1 MILRVGGFAAIL
13 VLAPVTASAGDGTF
27 GIPPS
32 GILLPPPPAP
42 AKIAPAKVT
51 TKTAALI
58 PAERAAP
65 EKVIP
70 PRRVQQTY
78 QPAPADGAGR
88 SRAVPPS
95 EAPVHSP
102 VITPPKSKQFKAP
115 QASVD
120 PDYVDSVAQGEPRS
134 LSAPPPAPVVAQGA
148 APEPKRGLFNM
159 LRNRNAGAQTAQV
172 QQVQV
177 QQVQDAAGSRAN
189 RSRFCRADAD
199 RTGLCHAVELGG
211 IRGLCRI
218 HHSAGADRIDRRSR
232 AGAAAHRIAFL
243 SRQHEARRAR
253 QQRHAVQRAAR
264 HFHLAAGMPVL
275 TLICPFARC
284 ERLTRPDIRALRAS
298 RPGMTAVTS

>member
-13 VLAPVTASAGDGTF
+13 VLAPVMASAGDGTF

-42 AKIAPAKVT
+42 ARIAPAKVT
-51 TKTAALI
+51 TRTAALI

-78 QPAPADGAGR
+78 QPAPAEGAGR

-102 VITPPKSKQFKAP
+102 VITPPKSKQFRAP

-120 PDYVDSVAQGEPRS
+120 PDYVDSIAHGEPRS
-134 LSAPPPAPVVAQGA
+134 LSAPAAPPVVAQGA
-148 APEPKRGLFNM
+148 APEGKRGLFNM
-159 LRNRNAGAQTAQV
+159 LRNRNAGVQTAQV

-177 QQVQDAAGSRAN
+177 QTAPTQIAPVYATPSSSAASAAYAEYTAAPVQAAQVAAPAPAQPRTA
-189 RSRFCRADAD
+189 SRFSF
-199 RTGLCHAVELGG
+199 GG
-211 IRGLCRI
+211 
-218 HHSAGADRIDRRSR
+218 SKPGA
-232 AGAAAHRIAFL
+232 
-243 SRQHEARRAR
+243 
-253 QQRHAVQRAAR
+253 
-264 HFHLAAGMPVL
+264 
-275 TLICPFARC
+275 
-284 ERLTRPDIRALRAS
+284 RAS
-298 RPGMTAVTS
+298 NGTPCSELRGIFTSPPECR

>member
-13 VLAPVTASAGDGTF
+13 VLAPVMASAGDGTF

-32 GILLPPPPAP
+32 GILLPPPAR
-42 AKIAPAKVT
+42 IAPVRT
-51 TKTAALI
+51 PKTAALI

-78 QPAPADGAGR
+78 QPAPAEGAGR

-134 LSAPPPAPVVAQGA
+134 LSAPAEPPVVAQGA

-159 LRNRNAGAQTAQV
+159 LRNRSASVQAAHVQPQVQPVQAQPAQMQIAQGPAAPMQIAPVYATPASSAAAAAYAEYTARPVQTAQ
-172 QQVQV
+172 
-177 QQVQDAAGSRAN
+177 AAVPAQLRTA
-189 RSRFCRADAD
+189 SRFSF
-199 RTGLCHAVELGG
+199 GG
-211 IRGLCRI
+211 
-218 HHSAGADRIDRRSR
+218 SKPGA
-232 AGAAAHRIAFL
+232 
-243 SRQHEARRAR
+243 
-253 QQRHAVQRAAR
+253 
-264 HFHLAAGMPVL
+264 
-275 TLICPFARC
+275 
-284 ERLTRPDIRALRAS
+284 RAS
-298 RPGMTAVTS
+298 NGTPCSELRGIFTSPPECR

>member
-13 VLAPVTASAGDGTF
+13 VLAPVMASAGDGTF

-42 AKIAPAKVT
+42 ARIAPAKVT
-51 TKTAALI
+51 TRTAALI

-102 VITPPKSKQFKAP
+102 VITPPKSRQFKAP

-120 PDYVDSVAQGEPRS
+120 PDYVESVAQGEPRS
-134 LSAPPPAPVVAQGA
+134 LSAPAAPPVVAQGA
-148 APEPKRGLFNM
+148 TPEPKRGLFNM
-159 LRNRNAGAQTAQV
+159 LRNRNAGVQTAQVQQPQV

-177 QQVQDAAGSRAN
+177 QQQVQPVQAQPAQVRTAPMQIAPVYATPSSSAAAAAYAEYTAPVQTAQVAAPAPAQPRTA
-189 RSRFCRADAD
+189 SRFSF
-199 RTGLCHAVELGG
+199 GG
-211 IRGLCRI
+211 
-218 HHSAGADRIDRRSR
+218 SKPGA
-232 AGAAAHRIAFL
+232 
-243 SRQHEARRAR
+243 
-253 QQRHAVQRAAR
+253 
-264 HFHLAAGMPVL
+264 
-275 TLICPFARC
+275 
-284 ERLTRPDIRALRAS
+284 RAS
-298 RPGMTAVTS
+298 NGTPCSELRGIFTSPPECR